1 MYAPGSTSNS
11 DLVKYEFV
19 ITVVISATML
29 MAAALAMD
37 YYIKFLP
44 GQQAEQGVPLRQ
56 MAIVHRSGWAGV
68 DALGHLRSHTISEWG
83 RSVTDA

>member
-1 MYAPGSTSNS
+1 M
-11 DLVKYEFV
+11 
-19 ITVVISATML
+19 ITVVILATML

-44 GQQAEQGVPLRQ
+44 GQWTAGRAYHRRQ
-56 MAIVHRSGWAGV
+56 MAIVHRSGQAVV